1 MQSEKHKK
9 MLKYSGIIILFIL
22 YTILI
27 PTISL
32 NRVIKII
39 LDIFYIGGIFYL
51 CEENLKKAVIKIK
64 KHPFHYI
71 GIIFGFWILSVLASG
86 LLNNFLI
93 DVLNLNTPN
102 NTAQLELLKDAP
114 FYLCFSMLLFSPLIE
129 EVAITIATRQ
139 LIENKWI
146 YLISCGLLCGI
157 MYVAFSSS
165 SSYWFILPYFFQEVI
180 WAYAYLKSENILV
193 PIGIHFIQNFIA
205 VLTYAT
211 LIG

>member
-1 MQSEKHKK
+1 MQSKK
-9 MLKYSGIIILFIL
+9 QKTLLKYSGIIILFIL

-32 NRVIKII
+32 NRVVKIL
-39 LDIFYIGGIFYL
+39 LDIFYIGGMIYL
-51 CEENLKKAVIKIK
+51 CKEELKKGIKSIK
-64 KHPFHYI
+64 KHPFRYI
-71 GIIFGFWILSVLASG
+71 GMVFGFWILSVLVSG
-86 LLNNFLI
+86 ILNTFLA
-93 DVLNLNTPN
+93 DVLNLSTPN

-129 EVAITIATRQ
+129 EVAMTIATRQ

-157 MYVAFSSS
+157 MYVAFSSG

-180 WAYAYLKSENILV
+180 WAYAYLKSKNTLV